1 MNSFRSMLKGAFVY
15 GIGDILLFGISY
27 LLMIPM
33 LTRYLTL
40 EEYGVVA
47 TLSTFSVFLLAFFQ
61 LGLPS
66 AGFRFW
72 FLQTT
77 PDRQKSYMTSI
88 LLVEVV
94 ASGVLASLLLWF
106 GRPVW
111 EAAVARAPFE
121 QYAPYIVIGA
131 ALQVVIAFKSVLL
144 RAINRPRLFITFD
157 ICQFLFMLGSVAY
170 QVMYLQRGV
179 IGQVQGVFATQVLF
193 AVLSLIVIVS
203 ICGVRISTDRLWQ
216 SFRFAWPV
224 LASSVVTLIATRS
237 TILFTQHFVAGAAV
251 GLFALG
257 AQIGSLVQMAAASL
271 EKAWQ
276 PFLYSRDPEAAR
288 QSLAKLLGVAAPA
301 YTLIALALAVF
312 SPQLIALL
320 AERHYAGAGPVAVIA
335 LFGALCVALS
345 SIANGG
351 LYYTTKSGI
360 SMLVTIA
367 SAITNIVLCWYLI
380 PRYGIIGAAVAT
392 AIAGLMS
399 LTLMISALRAFFIVQ
414 LPYHRLFGTV
424 AIGLVFSWIG
434 SALAQKEGDPWS
446 FLAIGESTA
455 LVAAYLVVIWK
466 LKWYGTISPA
476 IGQRDTEPGMTPVP
490 DKMEVRVP

>member
-15 GIGDILLFGISY
+15 GIGDVLLFGISY

-66 AGFRFW
+66 AGFRYW

-88 LLVEVV
+88 MLVGIV
-94 ASGVLASLLLWF
+94 ASGALASILLWF
-106 GRPVW
+106 GRPIW
-111 EAAVARAPFE
+111 EAAVTRAPFE
-121 QYAPYIVIGA
+121 QYAPYIVIGS

-144 RAINRPRLFITFD
+144 RALNRPKLFISLD
-157 ICQFLFMLGSVAY
+157 VCQFLFMLGSVAY
-170 QVMYLQRGV
+170 QVMYLKRGV

-193 AVLSLIVIVS
+193 ACISLIVIVS
-203 ICGVRISTDRLWQ
+203 ICGVRISPDGLKQ

-224 LASSVVTLIATRS
+224 MASSVVTLFATRS

-257 AQIGSLVQMAAASL
+257 AQIGSLVQMAAVSL

-276 PFLYSRDPEAAR
+276 PFLYSRDPESAR
-288 QSLAKLLGVAAPA
+288 ESLTRLLGIAAPA
-301 YTLIALALAVF
+301 YTLVALALAVF
-312 SPQLIALL
+312 SPQLIAVL
-320 AERHYAGAGPVAVIA
+320 AERQYDGAGPVAVIA

-392 AIAGLMS
+392 AIAGLVS
-399 LTLMISALRAFFIVQ
+399 LTLMLSALRAFFVIQ

-424 AIGLVFSWIG
+424 GIGLIISWIG
-434 SALAQKEGDPWS
+434 SALAQNEGSPFS
-446 FLAIGESTA
+446 ITAISQSTA
-455 LVAAYLVVIWK
+455 LVMVYLVVIWK
-466 LKWYGTISPA
+466 LKWYGAISPVMR
-476 IGQRDTEPGMTPVP
+476 QHKTEPGTTPAP

>member
-40 EEYGVVA
+40 EEYGVAA
-47 TLSTFSVFLLAFFQ
+47 TLSTFSVFLLAIFQ

-77 PDRQKSYMTSI
+77 HDRQKSYMTSI
-88 LLVEVV
+88 LLVGLV
-94 ASGVLASLLLWF
+94 ASGALASVLLWF

-144 RAINRPRLFITFD
+144 RALNRPKLFISLD

-170 QVMYLQRGV
+170 QVMYLKRGV
-179 IGQVQGVFATQVLF
+179 MGQVQGVFATQLLF
-193 AVLSLIVIVS
+193 ACISLIVIVS
-203 ICGVRISTDRLWQ
+203 ICGVRLNADGLKQ

-224 LASSVVTLIATRS
+224 MASSVVTLIATRS

-288 QSLAKLLGVAAPA
+288 QSLAKLLEVAAPA
-301 YTLIALALAVF
+301 YTLVALTLAVF
-312 SPQLIALL
+312 SPQLIAML
-320 AERHYAGAGPVAVIA
+320 AERQYDGAGPVAVIA
-335 LFGALCVALS
+335 LFGSLCVALS

-360 SMLVTIA
+360 SMMVTIA
-367 SAITNIVLCWYLI
+367 SAVTNIVLCWYLI

-392 AIAGLMS
+392 AMAGLIS
-399 LTLMISALRAFFIVQ
+399 LTLMLSALRAFFTVR
-414 LPYHRLFGTV
+414 LPYYRLFGTV

-434 SALAQKEGDPWS
+434 SALAQRNGNPFS
-446 FLAIGESTA
+446 IAAIAQSTA
-455 LVAAYLVVIWK
+455 LVGVYLVVIWK
-466 LKWYGTISPA
+466 LKWYGAFGPV
-476 IGQRDTEPGMTPVP
+476 IGQCDTEPGMTPAA